1 MNHET
6 QIIKKSV
13 LIKIELMTKL
23 NVIWVHVFK
32 DVMIP
37 GAH

>member
-6 QIIKKSV
+6 QIIKKKCFNQNRV
-13 LIKIELMTKL
+13 NDQL